1 MKKVKLILLTGL
13 MTLGLG
19 QTLVACDS
27 TKATAQ
33 DEKEVKQDSPVKAID
48 AKFMREKIWD
58 YKSEPTKFVFKG
70 TRPVV
75 IDFYADWCPPCRA
88 LGPRLAEVAKEYQG
102 KVDVYKVNVDNERE
116 LANAFGIKSLPTLI
130 YIPVQGTPS
139 NSIGLLSVD
148 QLKESFEKIIK

>member
-1 MKKVKLILLTGL
+1 MKLFLLAGLI
-13 MTLGLG
+13 TLGFS

-33 DEKEVKQDSPVKAID
+33 DKKEVKHDGPVKPID
-48 AKFMREKIWD
+48 AKFMREKVWD
-58 YKSEPTKFVFKG
+58 YKNEPTKFVFKG

-88 LGPRLAEVAKEYQG
+88 LSPRLAEVAKEYQG

-116 LANAFGIKSLPTLI
+116 LATAFGIKSLPTLI
-130 YIPVQGTPS
+130 YIPADGTPS
-139 NSIGLLSVD
+139 NSIGLLSVE
-148 QLKESFEKIIK
+148 QLKEAFEKIIK